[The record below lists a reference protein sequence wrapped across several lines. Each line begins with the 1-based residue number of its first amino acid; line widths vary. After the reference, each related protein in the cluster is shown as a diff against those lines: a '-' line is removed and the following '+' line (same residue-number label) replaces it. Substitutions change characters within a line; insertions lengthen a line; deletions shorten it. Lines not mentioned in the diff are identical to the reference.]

1 MIIIL
6 FYGYKINYTYIIYPI
21 GVNIV
26 TYYISSM
33 FSEST
38 LLRVIPHLTRYISNK
53 IYRIIMHYYNIFFKR
68 HSYVSHLKCDILVIT
83 V

>member
-1 MIIIL
+1 MVTKLTIPIL
-6 FYGYKINYTYIIYPI
+6 YTLLEL
-21 GVNIV
+21 IV
-26 TYYISSM
+26 TYISSI

-53 IYRIIMHYYNIFFKR
+53 IYWIIMHYYYNIIFKR